1 MSSLKKFMVEG
12 GRGEVI
18 VGRGTSLDGSL
29 LRYLNPKYVSAR
41 NRLEDGSVFSIL
53 ERGNIY
59 AKARVAPGATFE
71 ELFNSLI
78 KEGYYPALFPL
89 YPKGT
94 VGGFIAT
101 NGSGFGSYK
110 FGFVRYKKAVHE
122 NGEKG
127 SIVTLVKYDE
137 VIEVS
142 QEEKLSWSSLIIDGT
157 KRYFVPSIYSSLV
170 SGKSVD
176 VKELVKEMFVAS
188 YRLVKKDY
196 APICLRATDP
206 SLFNGFPGELVI
218 GYEVNFNSPD
228 KYTVMCGSVKA
239 DELEEVFNFLRK
251 NPGVFPFPNL
261 RDYDDLQKHILSKYK
276 RGVKVPKHAE
286 FIRDEYIDATRCV
299 NCSLCLDSCL
309 AYKTAK
315 NVFYSAMGR
324 LNRLVTGE
332 TVFEACFG
340 CKQCEDVCP
349 EGIKISRITEV
360 LPRLGSSFTV
370 SISLEGSSLRAKEV
384 EKQLEDKFR
393 SYPRFLLFVGCSA
406 KYDPVGL
413 EGFLKFLMENGNKIP
428 TSPRVKLVDGI
439 CCGFDKYISGDVE
452 GARRDVQRI
461 LELKKTNG
469 AEGVYFLCPEGLY
482 VYNTLSGEK
491 GYFAFEVIK
500 PFINDPIHAGCWA
513 RKLGIEGQDK
523 ECAGL
528 FLTSYKGEQVHTR
541 QKNVLTICPFS
552 TWKFGTRSVYSKFY
566 SAEASKVRAIAGE
579 TVTVSDTVMVEII
592 VNAIR
597 EASLRSVDEI
607 ASKVDLWKVGGRN
620 YFVLVVIPI
629 VRKEFMGLLRAKLA
643 DDANVVKFLKV
654 VVGDQILL
662 NEKVS
667 KYVDAVRSYDVEPIV
682 REIVQRVSTSRNLAF
697 ENKDVVEGQS
707 FSEAIRDVLKNVVT
721 TSTLQTI
728 LVEVATAS

>member
-1 MSSLKKFMVEG
+1 MVEG
-12 GRGEVI
+12 GEVI

-29 LRYLNPKYVSAR
+29 LRNLNPKYLSAV

-53 ERGNIY
+53 EKGNIY

-71 ELFNSLI
+71 ELFNSLA

-110 FGFVRYKKAVHE
+110 FGFVKYKKAVHE

-170 SGKSVD
+170 SGKSIS
-176 VKELVKEMFVAS
+176 VKELVNEVFGAS

-196 APICLRATDP
+196 VPICLRTTDP

-218 GYEVNFNSPD
+218 GYEVNFNSPA

-251 NPGVFPFPNL
+251 NPGVIPFPNL
-261 RDYDDLQKHILSKYK
+261 RDYDDLQKQILSKYK
-276 RGVKVPKHAE
+276 RRVKIPKHAE

-309 AYKTAK
+309 AYKTTK
-315 NVFYSAMGR
+315 NVFYSAMGK
-324 LNRLVTGE
+324 LNRLVTEE
-332 TVFEACFG
+332 TAFEACFG
-340 CKQCEDVCP
+340 CKECEDACP
-349 EGIKISRITEV
+349 EGIKISKITEV
-360 LPRLGSSFTV
+360 LPRVGSNLKV
-370 SISLEGSSLRAKEV
+370 SISLESSSLRAKEL

-393 SYPRFLLFVGCSA
+393 SRPRFLLFVGCSA

-413 EGFLKFLMENGNKIP
+413 EGFLKFLMDNGDKIS
-428 TSPRVKLVDGI
+428 TSPRVKLIDGM

-482 VYNTLSGEK
+482 VYNALSGEK

-500 PFINDPIHAGCWA
+500 PFISEPIHAGCWA
-513 RKLGIEGQDK
+513 RKLGVEGQDK

-528 FLTSYKGEQVHTR
+528 SLTSYMGGQVYMR
-541 QKNVLTICPFS
+541 QKNILTVCPFS

-566 SAEASKVRAIAGE
+566 SAEASKVRVIAGE
-579 TVTVSDTVMVEII
+579 TVTLPDTVMVEII

-597 EASLRSVDEI
+597 DASLRSVDEI

-629 VRKEFMGLLRAKLA
+629 VRKEFTSVLRAKLA

-654 VVGDQILL
+654 LVEDQILL

-682 REIVQRVSTSRNLAF
+682 REIVQRVSNSRNLAF
-697 ENKDVVEGQS
+697 ENKDVVESQS
-707 FSEAIRDVLKNVVT
+707 FSEALRDVLKSIAT
-721 TSTLQTI
+721 ASTLQTI
-728 LVEVATAS
+728 IVEVASAS

>member
-1 MSSLKKFMVEG
+1 VSSLKKFMVEG
-12 GRGEVI
+12 GEVI